1 MIRINLLSE
10 QRKPKVARLGKQT
23 QDFMTGDP
31 ATIWLVGLLGLALL
45 IGLGWWWNLR
55 SQIKSLDE
63 EIAVVQ
69 VEADRLAPIIAE
81 VEEFEAKRADL
92 RHKVTVIND
101 LKARQQVPVR
111 IMDVVSRAVPERLW
125 LRQVTQRGTRIQV
138 QGLAFNTNA
147 IAALIENLDGVPG
160 MTEPVPGTTRRSRV
174 QGAGTSTIYEF
185 TVDFRLETEP
195 AEDEAGID
203 QQTQAAAR

>member
-23 QDFMTGDP
+23 QDFVSGDP
-31 ATIWLVGLLGLALL
+31 ATIWLLGLLALVL
-45 IGLGWWWNLR
+45 LVGLGWWWNLH
-55 SQIKSLDE
+55 SQIKNLDE

-81 VEEFEAKRADL
+81 VEAFERQRADL

-125 LRQVTQRGTRIQV
+125 LREVTQKGSAIQV
-138 QGLAFNTNA
+138 HGLAFNTNA
-147 IAALIENLDGVPG
+147 IAAFIENLDGVPG
-160 MTEPVPGTTRRSRV
+160 MTEPVPGETRRARV
-174 QGAGTSTIYEF
+174 RGTAGASIFEF
-185 TVDFRLETEP
+185 TVDFRLETRRI
-195 AEDEAGID
+195 EDEQAEVE
-203 QQTQAAAR
+203 TQAAAR

>member
-23 QDFMTGDP
+23 QDLVSGDP
-31 ATIWLVGLLGLALL
+31 ATIWLLGLLSLALL
-45 IGLGWWWNLR
+45 VGLGWWWNLR

-81 VEEFEAKRADL
+81 VEEFEVKRADL
-92 RHKVTVIND
+92 QHKVTVIND

-125 LRQVTQRGTRIQV
+125 LRQVTQRNTRIQV
-138 QGLAFNTNA
+138 EGLAFNTNA
-147 IAALIENLDGVPG
+147 IAAFIENLDGVPG
-160 MTEPVPGTTRRSRV
+160 MTEPVPGTTQRSRV
-174 QGAGTSTIYEF
+174 RGTAGADVYEF

-195 AEDEAGID
+195 AEGQGDGE
-203 QQTQAAAR
+203 TQAAAR